1 MHGEEHTMKHNPKT
15 LKILG
20 KMQEKGV
27 GIDQELLAKRKD
39 EATVRAENLKDKIFA
54 QVGIFNVNSPP
65 QVADI
70 LFNTLELP
78 PIKKCEQDW
87 SADDE
92 VLKVLFEGGCE
103 IAKDLRCYRR
113 DYSLIESC
121 REIEKNLD
129 EDSISHPDY
138 SLDSITGRV
147 YYSKPAIHKVP
158 KELKELIIPRK
169 GNVFILADYKQIDV
183 RMIAH
188 FSKDRNLI
196 ETFEREEDVYETL
209 MKELRLVDRNMAK
222 EVFLSIPYGRGCLSL
237 SKILEISQ
245 VEAQNL
251 KDKFFEKYRGVKN
264 FIDDTI
270 DDAFGV
276 GYVRTLGGGE
286 IEVDRNLSKSEM
298 SKKAIA
304 RKIQGSTADLVIRNA
319 MAKVDDAIQQF
330 DSNLILQIHDELVIE
345 VPVEAERYVKE
356 IVREKMEHAVRL
368 NVPLRVD
375 LTTGENWV

>member
-1 MHGEEHTMKHNPKT
+1 M
-15 LKILG
+15 
-20 KMQEKGV
+20 
-27 GIDQELLAKRKD
+27 
-39 EATVRAENLKDKIFA
+39 
-54 QVGIFNVNSPP
+54 
-65 QVADI
+65 
-70 LFNTLELP
+70 
-78 PIKKCEQDW
+78 
-87 SADDE
+87 DDE
-92 VLKVLFEGGCE
+92 VLKVLVEGGCE

-113 DYSLIESC
+113 EYSLIESC

-129 EDSISHPDY
+129 QDSLCHPNY
-138 SLDSITGRV
+138 SPDNSTGRV
-147 YYSKPAIHKVP
+147 YYSKPAIQQVP
-158 KELKELIIPRK
+158 SELRQVVVAREGK
-169 GNVFILADYKQIDV
+169 VFILADYKQIDV

-209 MKELRLVDRNMAK
+209 MKELRLVDRDMAK
-222 EVFLSIPYGRGCLSL
+222 EIFLSIPYGRGCLSL
-237 SKILEISQ
+237 SRSLHISQ

-270 DDAFGV
+270 EDASRL
-276 GYVRTLGGGE
+276 GYVTTLEGRR
-286 IEVDRNLSKSEM
+286 IKVDGNLSKSEIRR
-298 SKKAIA
+298 KAIA
-304 RKIQGSTADLVIRNA
+304 RKIQGSTSDLVIGNA

-330 DSNLILQIHDELVIE
+330 DSYLILQIHDELVIE

-356 IVREKMEHAVRL
+356 IVKEKMEHAARL